1 MSGFRL
7 DSGGEI
13 DRSQQ
18 QTFTFDGRKLSGFA
32 GDTLASALLADGRTL
47 FGRSFKYHRPRGLM
61 SVGSEEPNAL
71 VTLTGAFTHEPNARA
86 TMVEVFEGLNASSQN
101 RWPSLSVDLLS
112 ANQIAGP
119 MLQAGFYYKTFM
131 GPTRKAWRFY
141 ERFIRRAA
149 GLGKAA
155 QKPDPDRYE
164 KTNSFADLLVVGGGL
179 AGLTAALKAAEKGA
193 RVILVDEHA
202 ELGGYHRGDPR
213 EQDTINSLLERI
225 QAFDNAR
232 ILPRTTC
239 IGQYD
244 GGTFGLIERVTAHN
258 PADAG
263 FAPCERY
270 HVLRV
275 RHAILATGAIER
287 PLVFP
292 GNDTPGVML
301 ADAIRAYALR
311 FGVSAGKNVVLF
323 TSHDGAYR
331 QLSALQDMGVP
342 ISAIVD
348 TRTTISDIA
357 LAQVAATGMQLITG
371 HTVTRVHG
379 YHGIKR
385 ISIAPFDPYTSKVNG
400 KERPL
405 ECDCLGMSGG
415 WTPSIHLTSQMGG
428 VPQWD
433 DTLHTVLPGTSNG
446 TWSVCGSVA
455 GYFDRDDA
463 ISSAESTA
471 EQVLRKLSFS
481 RARKTVT
488 QPERLDVLNV
498 GPVWSIK
505 GSSGKAFVD
514 FQHDVTADDIS
525 LAHQEG
531 FLSVEHL
538 KRYTTL
544 GMGTDQGKLS
554 NINGLAL
561 MAEARGL
568 EIPAVGTTRFRPPY
582 TPVSFGALAADA
594 RASHLQPTRRTA
606 MHHWHL
612 DTGAEMIDAGLWK
625 RPRVYRRGEE
635 NLEQAY
641 IREARMT
648 RQSVGMVDVSTL
660 GKIAVQGPDAVEF
673 LDHVYSNAFAKL
685 PIGKARYGLML
696 REDGVVYDDGT
707 TWRLG
712 ETDFLMTTT
721 TAQAAAVLEHLE
733 HYLAVHWP
741 DLKVHVTSVTDQ
753 WAGAAIAGPQ
763 VRQILKATIP
773 DTNFDNESFPFMAI
787 RHGKTAQGI
796 PVMLCRLSFS
806 GELAFEVYTPARFGL
821 ALWEEL
827 HSAGKKMD
835 LVTYGTE
842 ALGTLRI
849 EKGHV
854 VNSELNGLTTA
865 EMVGLGGM
873 ASRKKSYIGSAMI
886 DRPAF
891 QDKRRHQLV
900 GLVSRSDESVLTGSH
915 LVRNPELKTPCLS
928 LGHVTSA
935 TYSPALEKYVALA
948 LLENGRDLIGRDLY
962 ATYPLKGLHVAV
974 EVVDPCFFDKAGE
987 RMHG

>member
-7 DSGGEI
+7 DSGGQI
-13 DRSQQ
+13 NRSQR
-18 QTFTFDGRKLSGFA
+18 QTFTFDGRKVTGFA
-32 GDTLASALLADGRTL
+32 GDTLASALLANGQTL

-71 VTLTGAFTHEPNARA
+71 VTLTGPDTHEPNARA
-86 TMVEVFEGLNASSQN
+86 TMVEVVDGLNASSQN

-164 KTNSFADLLVVGGGL
+164 KINSFADLLVVGGGL
-179 AGLTAALKAAEKGA
+179 AGLTAALKAAKKGA
-193 RVILVDEHA
+193 RVILIDEHA
-202 ELGGYHRGDPR
+202 RFGGYHRGDPR

-225 QAFDNAR
+225 QAFDNAT

-239 IGQYD
+239 FGQYD
-244 GGTFGLIERVTAHN
+244 GSTFGLVERVTAYN
-258 PADAG
+258 PTETE
-263 FAPCERY
+263 FAPCERL

-292 GNDTPGVML
+292 GNDAPGVML

-311 FGVSAGKNVVLF
+311 FGVSAGKNIVLF

-331 QLSALQDMGVP
+331 QLSALQDLGVP
-342 ISAIVD
+342 INAIVD

-357 LAQVAATGMQLITG
+357 MAQVAATGMQLITG
-371 HTVTRVHG
+371 HAVTRVHG

-385 ISIAPFDPYTSKVNG
+385 VSVAPFDPYTSKING
-400 KERPL
+400 KERAI

-428 VPQWD
+428 VPEWD
-433 DTLHTVLPGTSNG
+433 STLHTVLPGKSNG

-455 GYFDRDDA
+455 GYFDRDDIIA
-463 ISSAESTA
+463 SAETMV
-471 EQVLRKLSFS
+471 EEVLRKLSLS
-481 RARKTVT
+481 RARKAVT
-488 QPERLDVLNV
+488 HPQKQDVLNV

-505 GSSGKAFVD
+505 GSGGKAFVD
-514 FQHDVTADDIS
+514 FQHDVTADDITI
-525 LAHQEG
+525 AHQEG

-568 EIPAVGTTRFRPPY
+568 DIPTVGTTRFRPPY

-594 RASHLQPTRRTA
+594 RGGHLLPTRRTA
-606 MHHWHL
+606 MHYWHL
-612 DTGAEMIDAGLWK
+612 DAGAEMIDAGLWK
-625 RPRVYRRGEE
+625 RPRVYRRGSED
-635 NLEQAY
+635 LEQAY

-648 RQSVGMVDVSTL
+648 RQSIGIVDVSTL
-660 GKIAVQGPDAVEF
+660 GKISVQGPDAAQF
-673 LDHVYSNAFAKL
+673 LDRVYSNGFAKL
-685 PIGKARYGLML
+685 PVGKARYGLML
-696 REDGVVYDDGT
+696 REDGIVYDDGT
-707 TWRLG
+707 TWRLDD
-712 ETDFLMTTT
+712 TNFLMTTT
-721 TAQAAAVLEHLE
+721 TAQAAAVLEHMEL
-733 HYLAVHWP
+733 YLSVHWP
-741 DLKVHVTSVTDQ
+741 DLKVHLTSVTDQ
-753 WAGAAIAGPQ
+753 WAGAAVAGPK
-763 VRQILKATIP
+763 VREMLQIAIP
-773 DTNFDNESFPFMAI
+773 ETDFDNEAFPFMAI
-787 RHGKTAQGI
+787 RHGKTSQGI
-796 PVMLCRLSFS
+796 PAMMCRLSFS
-806 GELAFEVYTPARFGL
+806 GEMAYEVYTPARFGL

-827 HSAGKKMD
+827 HSAGKEMD
-835 LVTYGTE
+835 LVSYGTE

-854 VNSELNGLTTA
+854 VNSELNGRTTA
-865 EMVGLGGM
+865 EMVGLGAM
-873 ASRKKSYIGSAMI
+873 ASKKTPYIGSAMK

-891 QDKRRHQLV
+891 KDRRRHQLV
-900 GLVSRSDESVLTGSH
+900 GLVSKSDECVLIGSH
-915 LVRNPELKTPCLS
+915 LVRNPALKTPCLS

-948 LLENGRDLIGRDLY
+948 LLENGRELIGRDLY
-962 ATYPLKGLHVAV
+962 ATFPMKGMHVAV
-974 EVVDPCFFDKAGE
+974 EVVDPCFFDKDGE
-987 RMHG
+987 RMRG

>member
-7 DSGGEI
+7 KAGGLV
-13 DRSQQ
+13 DRT
-18 QTFTFDGRKLSGFA
+18 QTRSFTFDGRKFGGFA
-32 GDTLASALLADGRTL
+32 GDTLASALLANGQTL
-47 FGRSFKYHRPRGLM
+47 FGRSFKYHRPRGLIG
-61 SVGSEEPNAL
+61 VGSEEPNAL
-71 VTLTGAFTHEPNARA
+71 VTVARQGVQEPNARA
-86 TMVEVFEGLNASSQN
+86 TMVEIFDGLTASSQN

-112 ANQIAGP
+112 ANQLAGP

-141 ERFIRRAA
+141 EPLIRRAA
-149 GLGKAA
+149 GLGQAA
-155 QKPDPDRYE
+155 QKPDHDTYE
-164 KTNSFADLLVVGGGL
+164 KINSFADLLVVGGGL
-179 AGLTAALKAAEKGA
+179 AGLTAALKAAEKNA
-193 RVILVDEHA
+193 RVVLVDEHA
-202 ELGGYHRGDPR
+202 EFGGYHRGDPR
-213 EQDTINSLLERI
+213 EVENIASLLERI
-225 QAFDNAR
+225 KAFDNVT

-239 IGQYD
+239 FGQYD
-244 GGTFGLIERVTAHN
+244 GGTFGLIERVSAHTPN
-258 PADAG
+258 ETQ

-270 HVLRV
+270 HVLRA
-275 RHAILATGAIER
+275 RHAIFATGAIER

-292 GNDTPGVML
+292 GNDHPGVML

-311 FGVSAGKNVVLF
+311 YGVSAGKNVVLF

-331 QLSALQDMGVP
+331 QLSALKDMGIP
-342 ISAIVD
+342 ISAIID
-348 TRTTISDIA
+348 TRTIISDLA
-357 LAQVAATGMQLITG
+357 MAQVAATGVQLITG
-371 HTVTRVHG
+371 HAVTQVHG

-385 ISIAPFDPYTSKVNG
+385 VSIAPFDPYTSQMNG
-400 KERPL
+400 KERL
-405 ECDCLGMSGG
+405 IECDCLGMSGG

-428 VPQWD
+428 APEWD
-433 DTLHTVLPGTSNG
+433 ETLQTVLPGVSNG

-455 GYFDRDDA
+455 GYFDRDDTIA
-463 ISSAESTA
+463 SAETTA
-471 EQVLRKLSFS
+471 ELVLRKLSFS
-481 RARKTVT
+481 RARKALK

-505 GSSGKAFVD
+505 GTSGKAFVD
-514 FQHDVTADDIS
+514 FQHDVTADDIK

-568 EIPAVGTTRFRPPY
+568 AIPTVGTTRFRPPY

-594 RASHLQPTRRTA
+594 RGNHWRPTRRTA
-606 MHHWHL
+606 MHYWHQ
-612 DTGAEMIDAGLWK
+612 DAGAEMIDAGLWK
-625 RPRVYRRGEE
+625 RPRVYRHATED
-635 NLEQAY
+635 LEQAY

-648 RQSVGMVDVSTL
+648 RQTIGIVDVSTL

-673 LDHVYSNAFAKL
+673 LDRVYSNGFAKL

-696 REDGVVYDDGT
+696 REDGIVHDDGT
-707 TWRLG
+707 TWRLA

-721 TAQAAAVLEHLE
+721 TAQSAAVLEHLE
-733 HYLAVHWP
+733 LYLSVHWP

-753 WAGAAIAGPQ
+753 WAGAAIAGPN
-763 VRQILKATIP
+763 VRELLKAVIP
-773 DTNFDNESFPFMAI
+773 HTDFNSEEFPFMAI
-787 RHGKTAQGI
+787 RHGKTSHGI
-796 PVMLCRLSFS
+796 PVMMCRLSFS
-806 GELAFEVYTPARFGL
+806 GELAFEIFTPARFGL
-821 ALWEEL
+821 AVWEEL
-827 HSAGKKMD
+827 HLAGKEMD
-835 LVTYGTE
+835 LVTYGME

-854 VNSELNGLTTA
+854 VGSELNGLTTA

-873 ASRKKSYIGSAMI
+873 ASKKRPYVGSAMI

-891 QDKRRHQLV
+891 QDVRRHQLV
-900 GLVSRSDESVLTGSH
+900 GLVSKSGETVLAGSH
-915 LVRNPELKTPCLS
+915 LVRNAELKTQCLS

-935 TYSPALEKYVALA
+935 TYSPAIEKYVALA
-948 LLENGRDLIGRDLY
+948 LLEKGRDLIGKELY
-962 ATYPLKGLHVAV
+962 ATFPLKGIHVPV
-974 EVVDPCFFDKAGE
+974 EVVDPCFFDKDGE